1 MRKRSEPRT
10 MAELGALVGVSA
22 ATVSRAIAGSP
33 LVNTE
38 TRDEILRL
46 ARDRGY
52 VVNAAARSLRLKRT
66 ETISVVI
73 PLGHESSQPLT
84 DPFFVEILGR
94 LAEEITLR
102 GYGMFL
108 QKVLPPM
115 ADWLPRLIA
124 VGRADGVIV
133 IGQSTEHATLNAA
146 AKGYSPLVVWGTE
159 VAGQSYCTVGSDN
172 CAGAAA
178 AVTHLVETGRTRIL
192 FLGDPAIPEIG
203 RRYAGYRSALKAAGF
218 AAQHEVPAHLTA
230 EAAYHTV
237 HDLAAGSA
245 RFDAIF
251 AASDVIAISAIRALT
266 DAGRSVPHDVA
277 VVGFDGIAMA
287 AHTNPPLTTVRQDL
301 EQGAKLL
308 VDLVFRRIA
317 GEKTASVVMPTRL
330 IVRGSSGAP
339 ANTRRRAKKGA
350 VLR

>member
-1 MRKRSEPRT
+1 

-33 LVNTE
+33 LVNAE

-84 DPFFVEILGR
+84 DPFFVEMLGR

-108 QKVLPPM
+108 QKVLPPT
-115 ADWLPRLIA
+115 ADWLPRLISA
-124 VGRADGVIV
+124 GRADGVIV
-133 IGQSTEHATLNAA
+133 IGQSTEHDTLNAA
-146 AKGYSPLVVWGTE
+146 ARSYRPLVVWGTE
-159 VAGQSYCTVGSDN
+159 AAGQRYCTVGSDN
-172 CAGAAA
+172 HAGAAT
-178 AVTHLVETGRTRIL
+178 AVRHLIETGRRRIL

-203 RRYAGYRSALKAAGF
+203 QRHAGYRSALEAAGL

-230 EAAYHTV
+230 EAAYRTV

-251 AASDVIAISAIRALT
+251 AASDVIAISAMRALT
-266 DAGRSVPHDVA
+266 DAGRSVPRDVA

-287 AHTNPPLTTVRQDL
+287 AHTTPPLTTVRQDL

-308 VDLVFRRIA
+308 VDLLFRRVA
-317 GEKTASVVMPTRL
+317 GETTASVVMPTQL
-330 IVRGSSGAP
+330 IVRESSVAS
-339 ANTRRRAKKGA
+339 ASARRRDRKPA
-350 VLR
+350 VRRGR

>member
-1 MRKRSEPRT
+1 

-33 LVNTE
+33 LVNAK
-38 TRDEILRL
+38 TREQILLL
-46 ARDRGY
+46 AQERGY

-84 DPFFVEILGR
+84 DPFFVEMLGR

-102 GYGMFL
+102 GYAMFL

-115 ADWLPRLIA
+115 ADWLPRLIGA
-124 VGRADGVIV
+124 GRADGIIV
-133 IGQSTEHATLNAA
+133 IGQSTEHAALAAA
-146 AKGYSPLVVWGTE
+146 AKTYRPLVVWGAE
-159 VAGQSYCTVGSDN
+159 VPGHSYCTVGSDN
-172 CAGAAA
+172 TAGAAA
-178 AVTHLVETGRTRIL
+178 GVSHLVQTGRKRIL

-203 RRYAGYRSALKAAGF
+203 KRYAGYLKSLKTAGL

-230 EAAYHTV
+230 DAAYRTV
-237 HDLAAGSA
+237 HDLAADSA

-266 DAGRSVPHDVA
+266 DAGLSVPHDVA

-287 AHTNPPLTTVRQDL
+287 AHANPPLTTVRQDL
-301 EQGAKLL
+301 ERGAKAL

-317 GEKTASVVMPTRL
+317 GEDTASVVMPTEL
-330 IVRGSSGAP
+330 IVRESSAAARGK
-339 ANTRRRAKKGA
+339 TRKRSAR
-350 VLR
+350 

>member
-1 MRKRSEPRT
+1 MRKRTEPRT

-33 LVNTE
+33 LVNAR
-38 TRDEILRL
+38 TRAKILSL
-46 ARDRGY
+46 AQERGY

-115 ADWLPRLIA
+115 ADWLPRLIGA
-124 VGRADGVIV
+124 GRADGIIV
-133 IGQSTEHATLNAA
+133 IGQSTEHATLTAA
-146 AKGYSPLVVWGTE
+146 AKTYRPLVVWGAD
-159 VAGQSYCTVGSDN
+159 VPRHDYCTVGSDN
-172 CAGAAA
+172 RAGAVV
-178 AVTHLVETGRTRIL
+178 AVNHLVATGRSRIL
-192 FLGDPAIPEIG
+192 FLGDPTIPEIG
-203 RRYAGYRSALKAAGF
+203 QRYAGYRSALKAAGF
-218 AAQHEVPAHLTA
+218 TAQHEVPAHLTA
-230 EAAYHTV
+230 EAAYRTV
-237 HDLAAGSA
+237 RALAAGKA

-266 DAGRSVPHDVA
+266 DAGRSVPRDVA

-301 EQGAKLL
+301 ERGAKAL

-317 GEKTASVVMPTRL
+317 GEDTPSVVTPTEL
-330 IVRGSSGAP
+330 LVRESSTPARGA
-339 ANTRRRAKKGA
+339 TRKRMRR
-350 VLR
+350 

>member
-1 MRKRSEPRT
+1 

-33 LVNTE
+33 LVNTK
-38 TRDEILRL
+38 TRDEILQL

-52 VVNAAARSLRLKRT
+52 VVNAAARSLRLQRT

-73 PLGHESSQPLT
+73 PLGHEASQPLT
-84 DPFFVEILGR
+84 DPFFVEMLGR

-115 ADWLPRLIA
+115 TDWLPHLIGA
-124 VGRADGVIV
+124 GRADGVIV

-146 AKGYSPLVVWGTE
+146 AKSYRPLVVWGTE
-159 VAGQSYCTVGSDN
+159 VANQNYCTVGSDN
-172 CAGAAA
+172 RAGAAA
-178 AVTHLVETGRTRIL
+178 AVQHLVEAGRRRIL

-203 RRYAGYRSALKAAGF
+203 QRYAGYRGALKAARL

-230 EAAYHTV
+230 EAAYRTV
-237 HDLAAGSA
+237 RDLADGSA

-266 DAGRSVPHDVA
+266 DAGRSVPRDVA
-277 VVGFDGIAMA
+277 VVGFDGIALA

-317 GEKTASVVMPTRL
+317 GEKTASVVMPAQL
-330 IVRGSSGAP
+330 IVRESSAP
-339 ANTRRRAKKGA
+339 VAATRRRSNKAA
-350 VLR
+350 VRQ

>member
-10 MAELGALVGVSA
+10 MVELGALVGVSA

-33 LVNTE
+33 LVNAK
-38 TRDEILRL
+38 TRAQILEL

-66 ETISVVI
+66 EAISVVI

-84 DPFFVEILGR
+84 DPFFVEMLGR

-115 ADWLPRLIA
+115 ADWLRRLIA
-124 VGRADGVIV
+124 AGRADGVIV
-133 IGQSTEHATLNAA
+133 IGQSTEHDTLNAA
-146 AKGYSPLVVWGTE
+146 AKSYRPLVVWGTE
-159 VAGQSYCTVGSDN
+159 VAGQRYCTVGSDN
-172 CAGAAA
+172 HAGAAA
-178 AVTHLVETGRTRIL
+178 AVSHLVDTGRKRIL

-203 RRYAGYRSALKAAGF
+203 ERHAGYRSALKAAGLV
-218 AAQHEVPAHLTA
+218 AQHEVPAHLTA
-230 EAAYHTV
+230 EAAYQTV
-237 HDLAAGSA
+237 HDLATGSA

-266 DAGRSVPHDVA
+266 DAGRSVPRDVA
-277 VVGFDGIAMA
+277 VVGFDGIAVA
-287 AHTNPPLTTVRQDL
+287 AHTTPPLTTVRQDL

-308 VDLVFRRIA
+308 VDLLFRRIA
-317 GEKTASVVMPTRL
+317 GEKTASVVMPTQL
-330 IVRGSSGAP
+330 IVRESSAEI
-339 ANTRRRAKKGA
+339 ANPRRRAKKAA
-350 VLR
+350 VRR

>member
-1 MRKRSEPRT
+1 

-33 LVNTE
+33 LVNAK
-38 TRDEILRL
+38 TREQILRL
-46 ARDRGY
+46 AHNRGY

-84 DPFFVEILGR
+84 DPFFVEMLGR

-115 ADWLPRLIA
+115 ADWLPRLIGT
-124 VGRADGVIV
+124 GRADGVIV
-133 IGQSTEHATLNAA
+133 IGQSTEHATLNTA
-146 AKGYSPLVVWGTE
+146 AKTYRPLVVWGAD
-159 VAGQSYCTVGSDN
+159 VPGQGYCTVGSDN
-172 CAGAAA
+172 RAGAAA
-178 AVTHLVETGRTRIL
+178 AVSHLLQTGRKRIL
-192 FLGDPAIPEIG
+192 FLGDPKIPEIG
-203 RRYAGYRSALKAAGF
+203 QRYAGYLSALKAGGH

-230 EAAYHTV
+230 DAAYQTV
-237 HDLAAGSA
+237 HELAAGSA

-251 AASDVIAISAIRALT
+251 AASDVIAISAIRALA

-277 VVGFDGIAMA
+277 VVGFDDIAMA
-287 AHTNPPLTTVRQDL
+287 AHTNPPLSTVRQDL

-308 VDLVFRRIA
+308 VDLVFRRLA
-317 GEKTASVVMPTRL
+317 GEKTASVVLPTKL
-330 IVRGSSGAP
+330 IVRESSATTGYRE
-339 ANTRRRAKKGA
+339 RRQPKRAA
-350 VLR
+350 RRSHSAA

>member
-1 MRKRSEPRT
+1 

-33 LVNTE
+33 LVNAK
-38 TRDEILRL
+38 TREQILSL
-46 ARDRGY
+46 ARERGY

-84 DPFFVEILGR
+84 DPFFVEMLGR

-124 VGRADGVIV
+124 AGRADGIIV
-133 IGQSTEHATLNAA
+133 IGQSTEHATLTAA
-146 AKGYSPLVVWGTE
+146 AKTYRPLVVWGAD
-159 VAGQSYCTVGSDN
+159 VPGHGYCTVGSDN
-172 CAGAAA
+172 TAGAVA

-203 RRYAGYRSALKAAGF
+203 QRYEGYCRALKAAGL

-230 EAAYHTV
+230 DAAYRTV
-237 HDLAAGSA
+237 HDLARGNA

-266 DAGRSVPHDVA
+266 AAGRSVPKDVA

-287 AHTNPPLTTVRQDL
+287 AHTNPPLSTVRQDL
-301 EQGAKLL
+301 ERGAKAL

-317 GEKTASVVMPTRL
+317 GENTPSIVTPAEL
-330 IVRGSSGAP
+330 IVRESSASARGAS
-339 ANTRRRAKKGA
+339 RKRGA
-350 VLR
+350 G

>member
-10 MAELGALVGVSA
+10 MAELGALAGVSA

-33 LVNTE
+33 LVNAK
-38 TRDEILRL
+38 TREQILKL
-46 ARDRGY
+46 AQERGY

-73 PLGHESSQPLT
+73 PLGHETSQPLT
-84 DPFFVEILGR
+84 DPFFVEMLGR
-94 LAEEITLR
+94 LAEEITFR

-108 QKVLPPM
+108 TKVLPPM
-115 ADWLPRLIA
+115 TDWLPRLIA
-124 VGRADGVIV
+124 AGRADGIIV
-133 IGQSTEHATLNAA
+133 IGQSTEHAALAA
-146 AKGYSPLVVWGTE
+146 AATTYRPLVVWGAE
-159 VAGQSYCTVGSDN
+159 VPGHGYCTVGSDN
-172 CAGAAA
+172 AAGAAA
-178 AVTHLVETGRTRIL
+178 AVAHLVQTGRRRIL

-203 RRYAGYRSALKAAGF
+203 RRYEGYRRALEAAGL
-218 AAQHEVPAHLTA
+218 APQHEVPAHLTA
-230 EAAYHTV
+230 EAAYQTV
-237 HDLAAGSA
+237 RELAAGST

-266 DAGRSVPHDVA
+266 DAGRAVPRDVA

-301 EQGAKLL
+301 TRGAKAL

-317 GEKTASVVMPTRL
+317 GEDTASVVLPTEL
-330 IVRGSSGAP
+330 VVRGSSAVIASP
-339 ANTRRRAKKGA
+339 TRSQRRES
-350 VLR
+350 